1 MPLTTEDPAVIAQAL
16 MKTYVLLAGLML
28 ASPWLVIA
36 GTYLS
41 D

>member
-1 MPLTTEDPAVIAQAL
+1 MPLTTEDPAMIAQAL
-16 MKTYVLLAGLML
+16 MTTYVLLASLML

-41 D
+41 H